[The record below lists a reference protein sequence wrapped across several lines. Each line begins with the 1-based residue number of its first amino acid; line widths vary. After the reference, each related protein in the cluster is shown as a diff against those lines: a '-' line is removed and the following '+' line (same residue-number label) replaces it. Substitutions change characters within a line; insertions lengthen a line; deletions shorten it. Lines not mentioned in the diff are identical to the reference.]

1 MLSFTEQKSRDSKV
15 SGKALH
21 PPARLFARHS
31 LAEEQQ
37 INAVL
42 CFAPEEQQGED
53 LPAPPKAFSSHE
65 RCRPAPEP

>member
-21 PPARLFARHS
+21 PPARLF
-31 LAEEQQ
+31 AEEQQ

-53 LPAPPKAFSSHE
+53 LPAPPKAFSSRE